1 MNQHPALPRRLGI
14 GALAIALVAALA
26 FVALRTGPL
35 APVKVTVTSVR
46 EGKLSPAIFGIG
58 TVEARRSWMVG
69 PTVAGR
75 VLSVRVDVGD
85 VVKAGQLL
93 AEMDPVDLD
102 QRLAAL
108 DAALARATSTQA
120 AAQAQVADTTARR
133 ELPAIN
139 AKRNQDLAAQNFISA
154 GALEGRLQEKASAD
168 AALQAAQANLSGSAQ
183 DINRQRAERAALQQQ
198 RGNVRLLAPGDGVV
212 TSRDAEAGSTVV
224 AGQPVLRL
232 IDPASLWVRMRVD
245 QGRSA
250 GLAPGLKAR
259 IVLRSQPHTSLEGQV
274 ARVELLA
281 DAVTEERIAQV
292 AFAPTPA
299 VATTQAAS
307 STAAFAPSVG
317 ELAEVELQLP
327 ETASAL
333 LLPNASIQRLQ
344 GQTGVW
350 RLSEGK
356 PAFTLVRLGV
366 SSLDGRVQ
374 MLEGL
379 KAGDSVV
386 VYSQKALTEGARVQV
401 MDALV
406 KVSAGGKAGR
416 SKAGSAP

>member
-1 MNQHPALPRRLGI
+1 MNQHPHLLRRIGI
-14 GALAIALVAALA
+14 GALALALVAALA

-35 APVKVTVTSVR
+35 APVKVTVTSVQ
-46 EGKLSPAIFGIG
+46 EGKLNPAIFGIG

-108 DAALARATSTQA
+108 DAAIARANSTQA
-120 AAQAQVADTTARR
+120 AGQAQVADATARR
-133 ELPAIN
+133 ELAAIN
-139 AKRNQDLAAQNFISA
+139 AKRNQELAAQNFISP
-154 GALEGRLQEKASAD
+154 GSLEGRLQEKASAD
-168 AALQAAQANLSGSAQ
+168 AALQAAQANLSGTAQ
-183 DINRQRAERAALQQQ
+183 DISRQRAERAALQQQ
-198 RGNVRLLAPGDGVV
+198 RGNVRLLAPSDAVV

-232 IDPASLWVRMRVD
+232 VDPASLWVRMRVD

-250 GLAPGLKAR
+250 GLAPGLKAS
-259 IVLRSQPHTSLEGQV
+259 IVLRSQPRTPLQGQV
-274 ARVELLA
+274 ARVEMLA
-281 DAVTEERIAQV
+281 DAVTEERIAQI
-292 AFAPTPA
+292 AFAAPA
-299 VATTQAAS
+299 V
-307 STAAFAPSVG
+307 TASVG

-327 ETASAL
+327 ETATAL

-350 RLSEGK
+350 RRSEGK
-356 PAFTLVRLGV
+356 PVFATVRLGT

-374 MLEGL
+374 VLEGL

-401 MDALV
+401 VDALV
-406 KVSAGGKAGR
+406 K
-416 SKAGSAP
+416 GSTP

>member
-1 MNQHPALPRRLGI
+1 MNQHPLFLRRIGI
-14 GALAIALVAALA
+14 GALAFGLIAALA

-35 APVKVTVTSVR
+35 APVRVTVTSIQ

-58 TVEARRSWMVG
+58 TVEARRNWMIG

-85 VVKAGQLL
+85 VVKTGQLL

-108 DAALARATSTQA
+108 DAALARATSIQA
-120 AAQAQVADTTARR
+120 AAQAQVADATARR
-133 ELPAIN
+133 ELAAIN
-139 AKRNQDLAAQNFISA
+139 AKRNQDLAAQNFISP
-154 GALEGRLQEKASAD
+154 GALESRLQEKASAD
-168 AALQAAQANLSGSAQ
+168 AALQAAQATLSGSAQ
-183 DINRQRAERAALQQQ
+183 DITRQKADRAALQQQ
-198 RGNVRLLAPGDGVV
+198 RGNVRLLAPADGVV

-250 GLAPGLKAR
+250 GLTPGLKAS
-259 IVLRSQPHTSLEGQV
+259 IILRSQPRTPLQGQV

-281 DAVTEERIAQV
+281 DAVTEERIAQI
-292 AFAPTPA
+292 AFTAPPGF
-299 VATTQAAS
+299 
-307 STAAFAPSVG
+307 TASVG
-317 ELAEVELQLP
+317 ELAEIELQLP
-327 ETASAL
+327 QAPATL
-333 LLPNASIQRLQ
+333 LLPNAGIQRLQ

-350 RLSEGK
+350 RLTDGK
-356 PAFTLVRLGV
+356 PAFTPVRLGA
-366 SSLDGRVQ
+366 SGLDGRVQ
-374 MLEGL
+374 ILEGL
-379 KAGDSVV
+379 KAGDEVV

-401 MDALV
+401 VDALV
-406 KVSAGGKAGR
+406 KAAS
-416 SKAGSAP
+416 GSTP

>member
-1 MNQHPALPRRLGI
+1 MKRNPLLLRRMGISALVL
-14 GALAIALVAALA
+14 ALVAALA
-26 FVALRTGPL
+26 YVALRTGPL
-35 APVKVTVTSVR
+35 APTRVTVTSIQ
-46 EGKLSPAIFGIG
+46 EGRLNPAIFGIG

-85 VVKAGQLL
+85 FVKAGQLL

-108 DAALARATSTQA
+108 DAALARAASTQA
-120 AAQAQVADTTARR
+120 AAQAQVADATARR
-133 ELPAIN
+133 ELAAIN
-139 AKRNQDLAAQNFISA
+139 AKRNQDLAAQNFISP

-168 AALQAAQANLSGSAQ
+168 AALQAAQANLSGTAQ
-183 DINRQRAERAALQQQ
+183 DITRQKAERAALQQQ
-198 RGNVRLLAPGDGVV
+198 RGNVRLLAPFDAVV

-232 IDPASLWVRMRVD
+232 IDPASLWVRLRVD
-245 QGRSA
+245 QGRST
-250 GLAPGLKAR
+250 GLVAGLKAS
-259 IVLRSQPHTSLEGQV
+259 IVLRSQPRTPLQGQV

-281 DAVTEERIAQV
+281 DAVTEERIAQIAFTAPPAQPV
-292 AFAPTPA
+292 AA
-299 VATTQAAS
+299 
-307 STAAFAPSVG
+307 SVG

-327 ETASAL
+327 ETPSAL
-333 LLPNASIQRLQ
+333 LLPSASIQRLQ

-350 RLSEGK
+350 RLDGGK
-356 PAFTLVRLGV
+356 PVFTPVRLGA

-374 MLEGL
+374 VLEGL
-379 KAGDSVV
+379 KAGDPVV

-401 MDALV
+401 VDALV
-406 KVSAGGKAGR
+406 KASAE
-416 SKAGSAP
+416 SKAGSTP

>member
-1 MNQHPALPRRLGI
+1 MNQHPLFLRRIGI
-14 GALAIALVAALA
+14 GALAFGLIAALA

-35 APVKVTVTSVR
+35 APVRVTVMSIQ

-58 TVEARRSWMVG
+58 TVEARRNWMIG

-108 DAALARATSTQA
+108 DAALARATSIQA
-120 AAQAQVADTTARR
+120 AAQAQVADATARR
-133 ELPAIN
+133 ELAAIN
-139 AKRNQDLAAQNFISA
+139 AKRNQDLAAQNFISP
-154 GALEGRLQEKASAD
+154 GALESRLQEKASAD
-168 AALQAAQANLSGSAQ
+168 ATLQAAQANLSGSAQ
-183 DINRQRAERAALQQQ
+183 DITRQKADRAALQQQ
-198 RGNVRLLAPGDGVV
+198 RGNVRLLAPADGVV

-250 GLAPGLKAR
+250 GLTPGLKAS
-259 IVLRSQPHTSLEGQV
+259 IILRSQPRTPLQGQV

-281 DAVTEERIAQV
+281 DAVTEERIAQI
-292 AFAPTPA
+292 AFTAPPGF
-299 VATTQAAS
+299 
-307 STAAFAPSVG
+307 TASVG
-317 ELAEVELQLP
+317 ELAEIELQLP
-327 ETASAL
+327 QAPATL
-333 LLPNASIQRLQ
+333 LLPNAGIQRLQ

-350 RLSEGK
+350 RLTDGK
-356 PAFTLVRLGV
+356 PAFTPVRLGA
-366 SSLDGRVQ
+366 SGLDGRVQ
-374 MLEGL
+374 ILEGL
-379 KAGDSVV
+379 KAGDEVV

-401 MDALV
+401 VDALV
-406 KVSAGGKAGR
+406 KAAS
-416 SKAGSAP
+416 GSAP

>member
-1 MNQHPALPRRLGI
+1 MNQPPVLLRRIGI
-14 GALAIALVAALA
+14 GALAIGLVAALA

-35 APVKVTVTSVR
+35 APIKVTVTSVQ
-46 EGKLSPAIFGIG
+46 EGKLNPAIFGIG

-102 QRLAAL
+102 QRLSAL
-108 DAALARATSTQA
+108 DAALARASSTQA
-120 AAQAQVADTTARR
+120 AAQAQVADATARR
-133 ELPAIN
+133 ELAAIN
-139 AKRNQDLAAQNFISA
+139 AKRNQDLAAQNFISP
-154 GALEGRLQEKASAD
+154 GALESRLQEKASAD
-168 AALQAAQANLSGSAQ
+168 AALQAAQANLSGTAQ
-183 DINRQRAERAALQQQ
+183 DITRQKAERAALQQQ
-198 RGNVRLLAPGDGVV
+198 RGNVRLLAPSDAVV

-245 QGRSA
+245 QGRSN
-250 GLAPGLKAR
+250 GLAPGLKAN
-259 IVLRSQPHTSLEGQV
+259 IVLRSQRRTPLQGQV
-274 ARVELLA
+274 ARVEMLA
-281 DAVTEERIAQV
+281 DAVTEERIAQI
-292 AFAPTPA
+292 AFAAPT
-299 VATTQAAS
+299 V
-307 STAAFAPSVG
+307 TASVG

-327 ETASAL
+327 ETAAAL

-350 RLSEGK
+350 RLNDGK
-356 PAFTLVRLGV
+356 PAFAPVRLGT

-374 MLEGL
+374 VLDGL
-379 KAGDSVV
+379 KTGDTVV

-401 MDALV
+401 VDALV
-406 KVSAGGKAGR
+406 K
-416 SKAGSAP
+416 GSTP

>member
-1 MNQHPALPRRLGI
+1 MNQHPLLLRRIGI
-14 GALAIALVAALA
+14 GALAVALVAALA

-35 APVKVTVTSVR
+35 APIKVTVTSVQ

-69 PTVAGR
+69 PTVPGR

-85 VVKAGQLL
+85 VVKSGQLL

-108 DAALARATSTQA
+108 DAALARAASTQA
-120 AAQAQVADTTARR
+120 GAQAQVADAAARR
-133 ELPAIN
+133 ELAALN
-139 AKRNQDLAAQNFISA
+139 AKRNQDLAAQNFISH

-168 AALQAAQANLSGSAQ
+168 AALQAAQANLSGSTQ
-183 DINRQRAERAALQQQ
+183 DITRQKAERAALQQQ
-198 RGNVRLLAPGDGVV
+198 RGNVRLLAPADGVV

-224 AGQPVLRL
+224 AGQAVLRL

-250 GLAPGLKAR
+250 GLAPGLKAS
-259 IVLRSQPHTSLEGQV
+259 IALRSQPRTPIQGQV

-281 DAVTEERIAQV
+281 DAVTEERIAQI
-292 AFAPTPA
+292 AFTAVPA
-299 VATTQAAS
+299 V
-307 STAAFAPSVG
+307 TASVG

-356 PAFTLVRLGV
+356 PAFTSVRLGT

-374 MLEGL
+374 VLEGL
-379 KAGDSVV
+379 RAGDSVV

-401 MDALV
+401 VDALV
-406 KVSAGGKAGR
+406 KTA
-416 SKAGSAP
+416 AGSAP

>member
-1 MNQHPALPRRLGI
+1 MNQHPVLLRRIGI

-35 APVKVTVTSVR
+35 APIKVTVTSVQ
-46 EGKLSPAIFGIG
+46 EGRLSPAIFGIG

-85 VVKAGQLL
+85 TVKAGQLL

-102 QRLAAL
+102 QRLTAL

-120 AAQAQVADTTARR
+120 AAQAQVVDATARR
-133 ELPAIN
+133 ELATIN

-168 AALQAAQANLSGSAQ
+168 AALQAAQANLSGTAQ
-183 DINRQRAERAALQQQ
+183 DINRQKAERAALQQQ
-198 RGNVRLLAPGDGVV
+198 RGNVRLLAPADGMV

-232 IDPASLWVRMRVD
+232 IDPASLWVRLRVD

-259 IVLRSQPHTSLEGQV
+259 VVLRSQPHAPLQGQV

-281 DAVTEERIAQV
+281 DAVTEERIAQI
-292 AFAPTPA
+292 AFAGTPA
-299 VATTQAAS
+299 AAPTV
-307 STAAFAPSVG
+307 TASIG

-327 ETASAL
+327 ATASAL

-350 RLSEGK
+350 QLTDGK
-356 PAFTLVRLGV
+356 PVFAPVRLGV

-374 MLEGL
+374 VLDGL

-401 MDALV
+401 VDALV
-406 KVSAGGKAGR
+406 KGGTDGKAGN
-416 SKAGSAP
+416 SKTGSTP